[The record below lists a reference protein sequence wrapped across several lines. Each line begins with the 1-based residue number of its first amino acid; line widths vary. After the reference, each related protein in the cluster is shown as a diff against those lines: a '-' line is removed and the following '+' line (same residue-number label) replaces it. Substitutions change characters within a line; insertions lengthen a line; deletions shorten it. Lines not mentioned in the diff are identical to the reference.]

1 MSRLSNSKFSN
12 NSTQLFD
19 AKVEEEKIQWKFL
32 VCGPCFLV
40 AENEN
45 EILNSAIYS

>member
-12 NSTQLFD
+12 NSTQLLD
-19 AKVEEEKIQWKFL
+19 AEVEEEKIQWKFL

-45 EILNSAIYS
+45 GIINSSIYS

>member
-12 NSTQLFD
+12 NSTQQFD
-19 AKVEEEKIQWKFL
+19 AEVEEEKIQWKFL

-40 AENEN
+40 AKNEN